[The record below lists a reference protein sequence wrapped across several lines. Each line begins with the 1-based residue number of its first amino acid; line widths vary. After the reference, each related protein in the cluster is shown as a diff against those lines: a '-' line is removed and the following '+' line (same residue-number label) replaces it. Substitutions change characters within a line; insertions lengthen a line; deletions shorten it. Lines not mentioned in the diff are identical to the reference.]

1 MSTKLGKQ
9 PHLKKYELDS
19 NQQAKDFIC
28 PLFSLSVYGIE
39 KGGKAKIQGKE
50 RRRGKIYWEYVYL
63 QE

>member
-50 RRRGKIYWEYVYL
+50 RRRGKIY
-63 QE
+63 